1 MKRTFRQS
9 FVFIAILMAL
19 ILPSAVLAQTT
30 VQSTPAAP
38 VTASSSGTP
47 IRVRHGLKLYNPT
60 AAPIILQP
68 TQTPYVIVV
77 TATPQVPQ
85 YNPAPVYAPE
95 KPFDCAVNVNSPYY
109 YQQFAPGEDFDF
121 DVTFTN
127 TGTQTWT
134 TDIDVQQY
142 SGWQME
148 IEGKYTYDIDKDYG
162 SAVFVAPGQ
171 SIRWKIRM
179 EAPKDNSNEKG
190 LYYSTYYLVNGTY
203 RNADYPAVTDVPK
216 YNFDRLFCP
225 FSVYVYV
232 PHRND

>member
-1 MKRTFRQS
+1 MKKTFRHS
-9 FVFIAILMAL
+9 FVLFVILMTL
-19 ILPSAVLAQTT
+19 ILPSVALAQS
-30 VQSTPAAP
+30 VVLSTPEAP
-38 VTASSSGTP
+38 VTVAASGTS
-47 IRVRHGLKLYNPT
+47 IRVRNGLKLQNPT

-77 TATPQVPQ
+77 TATPQVQ
-85 YNPAPVYAPE
+85 TYNPAPVYVPK
-95 KPFDCAVNVNSPYY
+95 KPFDCAVSVNSPYY

-134 TDIDVQQY
+134 TDIDVQHY
-142 SGWQME
+142 TGWHME
-148 IEGKYTYDIDKDYG
+148 IEGKYLYDIDKDYD
-162 SAVFVAPGQ
+162 SAVHVAPGQ

-179 EAPKDNSNEKG
+179 EAPKDNSSEKG
-190 LYYSTYYLVNGTY
+190 LYYATYYLVNGTY
-203 RNADYPAVTDVPK
+203 LNPEYPVVTDVPK